1 MLGNLNSPLLKQVL
15 TEYDYKRKKAID
27 EANQRKRELL
37 EVNPKLAEIEQTI
50 SRISIEASKAI
61 IFADEKERAK
71 ILSDLKKK
79 TTLLVKEKNTILKEL
94 QKSTDFLEPHFECRM
109 CNDTGF
115 VQKAGKSV
123 MCSCLKQKIYDI
135 AYNKSNMGNLE
146 RENFGTFNIRMFSD
160 KPNKEKYKSEIS
172 PRENMNLLKSKATQ
186 FIENFDDPME
196 KNLIFTG
203 STGLGKTFLTNCIAN
218 ELLKEGKT
226 VLYQTAP
233 VMFDEILDEKF
244 GKTTNSVNLQE
255 NILSVD
261 LLIIDDLGTEKI
273 SETKVE
279 ELFTIINTRL
289 LNQNHKITKTII
301 STNLTAPELFDVY
314 TTRIGSRLAGS
325 YRFLRFFG
333 DDIRLKKGK
342 KEI

>member
-1 MLGNLNSPLLKQVL
+1 
-15 TEYDYKRKKAID
+15 
-27 EANQRKRELL
+27 
-37 EVNPKLAEIEQTI
+37 
-50 SRISIEASKAI
+50 
-61 IFADEKERAK
+61 
-71 ILSDLKKK
+71 
-79 TTLLVKEKNTILKEL
+79 
-94 QKSTDFLEPHFECRM
+94 
-109 CNDTGF
+109 
-115 VQKAGKSV
+115 
-123 MCSCLKQKIYDI
+123 
-135 AYNKSNMGNLE
+135 
-146 RENFGTFNIRMFSD
+146 
-160 KPNKEKYKSEIS
+160 
-172 PRENMNLLKSKATQ
+172 
-186 FIENFDDPME
+186 
-196 KNLIFTG
+196 
-203 STGLGKTFLTNCIAN
+203 
-218 ELLKEGKT
+218 
-226 VLYQTAP
+226 
-233 VMFDEILDEKF
+233 
-244 GKTTNSVNLQE
+244 VNLQE